1 MFIGQVGIGIKST
14 KVAQVVTAN
23 EALPQLKKDLIM
35 VFTNIIRSPKP
46 DQINRI
52 FKLLQER
59 KIDTSF
65 INNKKLTTDQKAEKL
80 TELCMSKLTVK
91 EVGELMSTDTGT
103 KREEVNEKA
112 NINANL
118 DNFMDKIALLLKKE
132 GHSDEEIAKAKEEYL
147 ASKDDAA
154 RRKILKEYG
163 LTDDEIKEILK
174 FRQKAYQQELDKFND
189 KYINNF
195 INMLENMNRDFML
208 ENTQTLI
215 RILTQYDGSALMKR
229 ELKEALEDYSENS
242 DSKTEKI
249 AKAVLD
255 TAKSEDVSTSEL
267 KKIIKQA
274 LEDLKELQDANKKLD
289 VHFLV
294 ARKERL
300 PTLDHTPKSGRVDE
314 VHLIK

>member
-267 KKIIKQA
+267 KKAGFVSIWCKIFNYGNKRA
-274 LEDLKELQDANKKLD
+274 L
-289 VHFLV
+289 HF
-294 ARKERL
+294 
-300 PTLDHTPKSGRVDE
+300 SG
-314 VHLIK
+314 LL